1 MGMQCNVVRAV
12 QSSTLMTKIGSVQII
27 QSDCIEELGNV
38 PYVEY
43 CFAKG

>member
-1 MGMQCNVVRAV
+1 MGMQCNVVCAV
-12 QSSTLMTKIGSVQII
+12 QFSKLMTNIGSVQII

-38 PYVEY
+38 SNVEY